1 MEAPAQIP
9 VPIVINEGI
18 SVYRLLG
25 IVAAFVI
32 FASLLSFSENILN
45 IDLKKYY
52 YGIYYYFFP
61 IKSATTNEDE
71 SRSGPAPVDTSSD
84 NTQQEKA
91 ATTAAAADSAEQFWC
106 FVGEDMVGRWCVQVL
121 ASNMCPSERT
131 YAFKNECEKGK
142 TT

>member
-9 VPIVINEGI
+9 VSVPVVINEGT
-18 SVYRLLG
+18 SMYRIIG

-32 FASLLSFSENILN
+32 LASLLSFSEDLLR

-52 YGIYYYFFP
+52 YDIYYYFYP

-71 SRSGPAPVDTSSD
+71 TRSGPAPVETSESASESKTD
-84 NTQQEKA
+84 KA
-91 ATTAAAADSAEQFWC
+91 GSAGSAEQFWC
-106 FVGEDMVGRWCVQVL
+106 LVGEDMVGRWCVQVL
-121 ASNMCPSERT
+121 APNMCPAERT

-142 TT
+142 SS